1 MKSKE
6 FFGKFLS
13 HYLWGNLIAMGIV
26 VVLLCIGVK
35 YGLDVYTKHGE
46 VVIVPNLNGMDS
58 EKAKEL
64 LVRNGLKVTVSD
76 SGYNKRMP
84 AGSVLMQT
92 PNAGMRVKMGRTI
105 FLTINSP
112 NSPTAT
118 IPDLIDNSSARE
130 AEAKLRAMGFKIL
143 SPRMVEG
150 EKDWVYGITAN
161 GSSLRCG
168 DKLPVGTAL
177 TLMVGNGS
185 FTDAEDV
192 DIDYSEP
199 VTDEPMGD
207 VDDFQPVDGND
218 METVIE

>member
-13 HYLWGNLIAMGIV
+13 RYLWGNLIAMGIV

-46 VVIVPNLNGMDS
+46 AVVVPQLNGMDS

-64 LVRNGLKVTVSD
+64 LVRNGLKVIVSD

-84 AGSVLMQT
+84 AGCVLMQT

-130 AEAKLRAMGFKIL
+130 AEAKLKAMAFKML
-143 SPRMVEG
+143 
-150 EKDWVYGITAN
+150 
-161 GSSLRCG
+161 
-168 DKLPVGTAL
+168 
-177 TLMVGNGS
+177 
-185 FTDAEDV
+185 
-192 DIDYSEP
+192 
-199 VTDEPMGD
+199 
-207 VDDFQPVDGND
+207 
-218 METVIE
+218 

>member
-13 HYLWGNLIAMGIV
+13 RYLWGNLIAMGIV

-46 VVIVPNLNGMDS
+46 AVVVPQLNGMDS

-64 LVRNGLKVTVSD
+64 LVRNGLKVIVSD

-84 AGSVLMQT
+84 AGCVLMQT

-130 AEAKLRAMGFKIL
+130 AEAKLKARGFKML

-161 GSSLRCG
+161 GSILRCG

-185 FTDAEDV
+185 YSDAEDV

-199 VTDEPMGD
+199 DMDDSTGD
-207 VDDFQPVDGND
+207 VDDFQAVDGNG
-218 METVIE
+218 MEVIVE